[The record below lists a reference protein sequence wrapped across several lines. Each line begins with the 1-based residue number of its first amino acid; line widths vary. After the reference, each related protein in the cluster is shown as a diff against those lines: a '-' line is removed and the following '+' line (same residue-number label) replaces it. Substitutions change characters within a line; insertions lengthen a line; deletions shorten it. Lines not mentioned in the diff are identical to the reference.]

1 MINTNTHFQ
10 EEYFMA
16 GSSFGTIF
24 KITTWGESHG
34 KGLGVVVDG
43 CPAGLP
49 LDENDIQKFLN
60 RRKPGQSKFTT
71 PRKEDDAVEI
81 LSGVFEGKTTGTP
94 ISLVVYNQ
102 NQKSKD
108 YSEIASY
115 YRPGHADYTFDQKY
129 GFRDYRGGGRS
140 SGRETIGR
148 VAAGAI
154 AVKILN
160 QLGITFL
167 TYTRSIGP
175 ICIAAQN
182 FDATQINENPLYMPD
197 ADAAENAENY
207 LNACIAEQNSSGGVV
222 ECIIQGVPAGIGDP
236 VFEKLNANLAK
247 AIMSIGA
254 VKGFEIG
261 DGFDVA
267 KATGKNNNDAFRLGA
282 DGRPVKS
289 TNHAGGIL
297 GGMSD
302 GSDIILRA
310 AIKPTPSIAA
320 TQQTVNKNGEE
331 IDVSI
336 KGRHDPIIVPRA
348 VVVVESMAA
357 ITLVDALFTNMS
369 AKMNNLEQF
378 YKNL

>member
-1 MINTNTHFQ
+1 
-10 EEYFMA
+10 MA
-16 GSSFGTIF
+16 GSTFGNIF

-34 KGLGVVVDG
+34 KGVGVVVDG
-43 CPAGLP
+43 CPAGLS
-49 LDENDIQKFLN
+49 LCEEDIQKFLN

-94 ISLVVYNQ
+94 ISLVVYNK
-102 NQKSKD
+102 NQQSKD

-115 YRPGHADYTFDQKY
+115 YRPGHADYTFDMKY

-160 QLGITFL
+160 QLGIHFL
-167 TYTRSIGP
+167 TYSKSIGP
-175 ICIAAQN
+175 ISIN
-182 FDATQINENPLYMPD
+182 VRHFDADEINNNPLYMPD
-197 ADAAENAENY
+197 ADAAENAAAY
-207 LNACIAEQNSSGGVV
+207 LEACIAEQNSSGGVV
-222 ECIIQGVPAGIGDP
+222 ECVITGVPAGIGDP

-267 KATGKNNNDAFRLGA
+267 KATGKNNNDAFRMDENGSII
-282 DGRPVKS
+282 KE

-302 GSDIILRA
+302 GSDILLRA
-310 AIKPTPSIAA
+310 TIKPTPSIAA
-320 TQQTVNKNGEE
+320 LQQTVNKNGEN

-357 ITLVDALFTNMS
+357 ITIVDAMFANMS
-369 AKMNNLEQF
+369 ARMDSLERF
-378 YKNL
+378 YK